1 MRASSFFMKYFC
13 LISLVFISSFG
24 YSQSYKVTVVDEN
37 NIAIPFVAT
46 EIIYSV
52 NSEKKSKQ
60 TITNGNGLLFIDTA
74 WKEVRLRLKHISY
87 QTKFTSVS
95 AINNKVTLYLD
106 QTELT
111 DFVVTGQ
118 YAPSSDEN
126 TSHKVRVIDSKRI
139 EAQGAVTLQELMEQE
154 MNIRVS
160 QDNVLGASMS
170 VQGLSGENV
179 KILIDGVPV
188 VGRLNGSVDLSQ
200 INLNNIERV
209 EIVEGPLS
217 VSYGTNALAGT
228 INLITKKNKKKFGG
242 NVDAYYETIGQY
254 NLNGRVDL
262 ALKSHSFSFSL
273 GRNFFDGYS
282 QLDTSRVMEWKPKE
296 QVFGNFKYSNTYKKI
311 SYDFTSD
318 IFNEKLES
326 RGGPRQPYKEF
337 AFDDYFKT
345 NRYSNA
351 LNFRYTPN
359 KNSSVNVLGGYNY
372 YNRIKNRYLKDLVN
386 VSYELVNAA
395 NQQDTSVF
403 DLIFSRGTYSFAKD
417 SSKINFQLGYDIN
430 VESNRGRRITDG
442 EKQIGDYAVFGSMEY
457 RPSRKTIIRP
467 GIRYAYNTA
476 YKAPIIPSL
485 NIRHQFTKHMT
496 TRFSWGRG
504 FRAPS
509 LKELH
514 FLFVDI
520 NHNIAGNSDL
530 LAEKSDNLMFQ
541 MTYKRGIKR
550 GVYNFDL
557 SGFYNSVQNQIS
569 LALVDQASQ
578 LYTYTNIGKFYSQG
592 LNFNSG
598 FRYKTYKTNF
608 GASWTGRY
616 NIESDG
622 NPQLQ
627 KFFYTPEIMASF
639 GYEVESWQATF
650 NLFYKYTGK
659 VLGYFESEL
668 DGVTQYEL
676 DSYNMMDFTVIKY
689 FFDKK
694 LNVTLGAKN
703 IFDIGTIQSN
713 QAIGGGVHT
722 AGSNNIP
729 VAWGRTYF
737 TRVAYNF

>member
-1 MRASSFFMKYFC
+1 MAT
-13 LISLVFISSFG
+13 
-24 YSQSYKVTVVDEN
+24 SQNYKVFVVDEN
-37 NIAIPFVAT
+37 KEAIPFVGA
-46 EIIYSV
+46 EISYEK
-52 NSEKKSKQ
+52 NSEKQ
-60 TITNGNGLLFIDTA
+60 TVQRMTDGNGVLVIDETWTA
-74 WKEVRLRLKHISY
+74 VRVKLKHLSY
-87 QTKFTSVS
+87 QTKVTNVTASENT
-95 AINNKVTLYLD
+95 ITLYLD
-106 QTELT
+106 NIEMTT
-111 DFVVTGQ
+111 FVVTGQ
-118 YAPSSDEN
+118 YTPSSDEN

-139 EAQGAVTLQELMEQE
+139 EAQGAVNLQELMEQE

-160 QDNVLGASMS
+160 QDNVLGSSMS

-188 VGRLNGSVDLSQ
+188 VGRLNGSVDLTQ

-228 INLITKKNKKKFGG
+228 INLITKKNKDTFGG

-254 NLNGRVDL
+254 NFNGRVDFGV
-262 ALKSHSFSFSL
+262 KTHSFSVSA

-282 QLDTSRVMEWKPKE
+282 QVDTSRVMEWKPKA
-296 QVFGNFKYSNTYKKI
+296 QVFGNFKYSNTFKKL
-311 SYDFTSD
+311 SYDLTSD
-318 IFNEKLES
+318 VFNEKLES
-326 RGGPRQPYKEF
+326 RGAPRQPYNES
-337 AFDDYFKT
+337 AFDDYFTT

-351 LNFRYTPN
+351 LNLSYIPN
-359 KNSSVNVLGGYNY
+359 KNSSINVLGGYNY

-386 VSYELVNAA
+386 VTYELVDAP

-403 DLIFSRGTYSFAKD
+403 DLIFSRGTYSFSKD
-417 SSKINFQLGYDIN
+417 SAKINYQVGYDIN
-430 VESNRGRRITDG
+430 VESNRGRRIDEG
-442 EKQIGDYAVFGSMEY
+442 EKEIGDYAVFGSLEY
-457 RPSRKTIIRP
+457 RPTEKTIVRP
-467 GIRYAYNTA
+467 GLRYAYNTA
-476 YKAPIIPSL
+476 YEAPLIPSL
-485 NIRHQFTKHMT
+485 NIRHQFTKHLT

-520 NHNIAGNSDL
+520 NHNIAGNPDL

-541 MTYKRGIKR
+541 MSYKRGIKR

-578 LYTYTNIGKFYSQG
+578 LYTYTNIGQFYSQG

-598 FRYKTYKTNF
+598 FRYKTYKTNL
-608 GASWTGRY
+608 GVSWTGRY
-616 NIESDG
+616 NLESET
-622 NPQLQ
+622 NPTLQ
-627 KFFYTPEIMASF
+627 RFFYTPEVMASF
-639 GYEVESWQATF
+639 GYEIEKWQATF
-650 NLFYKYTGK
+650 NLFYKHTGA

-668 DGVTQYEL
+668 DGVIQYEL
-676 DSYNMMDFTVIKY
+676 EAYNMMDFTVIKY
-689 FFDKK
+689 FFKKK

-703 IFDIGTIQSN
+703 IFDVGNILSD
-713 QAIGGGVHT
+713 QAVGAGVHS
-722 AGSNNIP
+722 AGSNIVP

-737 TRVAYNF
+737 TRIAYNF